1 MRQTVMRMGSLAG
14 FNTKPSAAAAAG
26 SESAKTGESSKTGA
40 GEEATSE
47 KPVRQGMARMGSLAN
62 WGFGGKSTEPDTAN
76 IRSEEEDRH
85 IRFTIG
91 GAGRR
96 LTKDDFLREIQ
107 SLDPKSRAE
116 VVRGSDA
123 PHEMKV
129 LAEKDA
135 KDGVDGSNRLM
146 GAKATQV
153 ASGLGAGKAV
163 GAEMA
168 RVRGAEVESDGEGSP
183 RGKSRKLARVDSER
197 DDMGESAAER
207 KRREKAMRGIDDVT
221 DVQRGRGA
229 SSKNQITPSVG
240 GSSGG
245 PSSSPAAGKVAS
257 STPSSSKPRVS
268 RNNTQERETPAERK
282 RREAALGVGRDD
294 DSDDDDTPRV
304 PPPVLQKDSQSQKA
318 RPGIRFAQSPV
329 RGEGSSSGR
338 GKK

>member
-14 FNTKPSAAAAAG
+14 FNTKPTAPATSG
-26 SESAKTGESSKTGA
+26 GESSKPGETGA
-40 GEEATSE
+40 GQEPTSE
-47 KPVRQGMARMGSLAN
+47 KPMRQGMARMGSLAT
-62 WGFGGKSTEPDTAN
+62 WGFGGKGTEPETAN
-76 IRSEEEDRH
+76 TRTHDDDRH

-116 VVRGSDA
+116 IVRGSDA
-123 PHEMKV
+123 PPEMKIM
-129 LAEKDA
+129 AEKDA
-135 KDGVDGSNRLM
+135 KDGVDGSNRLI
-146 GAKATQV
+146 GASAAQV

-168 RVRGAEVESDGEGSP
+168 RLRGAEVGSDDEGSP
-183 RGKSRKLARVDSER
+183 RVKNRKLSRVDSEP
-197 DDMGESAAER
+197 DEMGESAAER

-221 DVQRGRGA
+221 DVQRGRGS

-240 GSSGG
+240 GSAGG
-245 PSSSPAAGKVAS
+245 PSSSSPAGEAAS
-257 STPSSSKPRVS
+257 STPSSSEPKIS
-268 RNNTQERETPAERK
+268 RNNTQEERETPAERK

-304 PPPVLQKDSQSQKA
+304 PPPVLQRDSQSQKA

-329 RGEGSSSGR
+329 RGEGSGNGR